1 MRLAC
6 CELVM
11 NAREH
16 DVESSRRPAR
26 IMSCAKIKNARSAK
40 VLSSTLDAVA
50 LRADP

>member
-16 DVESSRRPAR
+16 VESSRRPAR